1 MADETGMGAG
11 ARGAL
16 GAGAAVIVVL
26 LGYLGWS
33 LSQPAP
39 VAEAPATEA
48 ETSEAATGE
57 TTPDEAGAA
66 ATGSADAVASEAE
79 EPAKAEEPAA
89 EDTAQVAAPA
99 ALPPVP
105 PSFDV
110 VRVEPDGSA
119 TVAGSAAADAKVSL
133 RVDGAEVAQAQADG
147 QGKFAALFTLAASDV
162 PRLLSL
168 VAILADGTEIA
179 AVETVALAPTK
190 PVAVASAETTA
201 EPPADPPVAPEA
213 PAAVLLTE
221 EGAQVLQ
228 PASDVPPEV
237 LANVSVDTITYTP
250 EGAVQL
256 GGRGQGAGFVRIYLD
271 DAEKAL
277 VEIGADGMWAATL
290 ADVAAG
296 IYTLRVDQIGAD
308 GKVTSRFETPFKRE
322 TLEALAA
329 ASAPAAAEPTA
340 SSKPA
345 ASPEPAAE
353 PDAPAEPAPAAEPE
367 TVAAGTEVGAEAAPA
382 AEPAPVE
389 TAAAESAPAEPAP
402 AETVAAEPAP
412 PPAPVTITVQ
422 PGFTLWGIAEQSLGD
437 GVAYVQVF
445 EANKDKIRDPDLIY
459 PGQVFTIPKAE

>member
-39 VAEAPATEA
+39 VAEAPAPEA
-48 ETSEAATGE
+48 ATSEAATGE
-57 TTPDEAGAA
+57 STPDEAGATE
-66 ATGSADAVASEAE
+66 TGAADAVASEAE

-99 ALPPVP
+99 AELPPVP

-190 PVAVASAETTA
+190 PVAVAATE
-201 EPPADPPVAPEA
+201 EPVAPEA

-322 TLEALAA
+322 TLETLAA
-329 ASAPAAAEPTA
+329 ASAPAAAEPA
-340 SSKPA
+340 E
-345 ASPEPAAE
+345 SPEPAAE
-353 PDAPAEPAPAAEPE
+353 PDAPAE
-367 TVAAGTEVGAEAAPA
+367 AAPA
-382 AEPAPVE
+382 VEPAPVE